1 MLIVLDASVK
11 NNVGILI
18 LHICKGQEIIAKTIY
33 HVMNIIFLEAEL
45 FAIRYSINYA
55 T

>member
-1 MLIVLDASVK
+1 MLIVLDASIK
-11 NNVGILI
+11 NNVATLI
-18 LHICKGQEIIAKTIY
+18 LHICKGQEIIAKII
-33 HVMNIIFLEAEL
+33 HHAMNITSLKAEL